1 MAMKVDY
8 GMVRKVTMI
17 FKFEDFILCFD
28 DWSSLCNA
36 LPIVQERKMS
46 GIVNQSKFEIEDYF
60 VDNFN
65 NNQQSMYVLKLQVA
79 LHPKY

>member
-17 FKFEDFILCFD
+17 FKFEDFSLCFE

-36 LPIVQERKMS
+36 LLIAQERRMS
-46 GIVNQSKFEIEDYF
+46 EIVKAK
-60 VDNFN
+60 VK
-65 NNQQSMYVLKLQVA
+65 LKLKITLWITLIIANGQWMS
-79 LHPKY
+79 

>member
-17 FKFEDFILCFD
+17 FKFENFILGFEG
-28 DWSSLCNA
+28 WLSLCNA
-36 LPIVQERKMS
+36 LPIVQERRMS
-46 GIVNQSKFEIEDYF
+46 GTVNQSKAKIEDYF
-60 VDNFN
+60 MDNFN
-65 NNQQSMYVLKLQVA
+65 NNQRSMYVLKLQVA